1 MTDVLVAIYRWVFGR
16 VLFRRF
22 NTILHRFSLAGLGVL
37 NYKSPRASGE
47 YSFLKKYISPITSPV
62 VIDVGA
68 NVGGYSKLLRSLNS
82 SAIIHAFEPHPK
94 TFSVLLKEFGDTE
107 GIYLNNSAVGHEPGV
122 LTLYDYSVNDGSE
135 HASLYKEVIESIHK
149 SDVIEHRVQVVTVSE
164 YCDLVGID
172 HIDLLKI
179 DTEGHELAVILG
191 AAPIISERRVRIIHF
206 EFNEMNVISRT
217 FLRDFIS
224 ALPNYKLYRLLPGG
238 MLSLM
243 GCSAFHSEIFAYQ
256 NIVALLDE

>member
-1 MTDVLVAIYRWVFGR
+1 MTDVLVAIYRWAFGR
-16 VLFRRF
+16 LFFRRL
-22 NTILHRFSLAGLGVL
+22 NNLLHRCSLAGLGIL
-37 NYKSPRASGE
+37 NYKNPKISGE
-47 YSFLKKYISPITSPV
+47 YSFLRKYISPKTSPV

-68 NVGGYSKLLRSLNS
+68 NTGGYAKLLRSLNS

-122 LTLYDYSVNDGSE
+122 LTLYDYSANDGSE

-149 SDVIEHRVQVVTVSE
+149 SDAIEHRVPVVTVSE
-164 YCDLVGID
+164 YCNLAAID
-172 HIDLLKI
+172 RIDLLKI

-191 AAPIISERRVRIIHF
+191 AAEIINERRIQAIHF

-217 FLRDFIS
+217 YLRDFIN

-243 GCSAFHSEIFAYQ
+243 GCSALHSEIFAYQ